1 MTAETVANVAELQ
14 ASLVILT
21 IIAFLIYYFNN
32 GLKQIHAFL
41 LLSLYVVFIGFIF
54 AKAYQYDWAIQL
66 GKTIASWIPSA
77 H

>member
-1 MTAETVANVAELQ
+1 MTPETVANVAELQ

-41 LLSLYVVFIGFIF
+41 LLGLYLLFIGFIF
-54 AKAYQYDWAIQL
+54 AKAYAYEWAIQL
-66 GKTIASWIPSA
+66 GQTIASWIPTA
-77 H
+77 I